1 MYNNIG
7 KKIKTVAN
15 VLAVVGI
22 VISIILGIVFFMVW
36 SGTLKLVS
44 DVISL
49 DSYQRSTLSGAV
61 YGLLIAGGGSFVSWI
76 SNFLLYGYGELIDCA
91 QDVRIMLAEQFS
103 YKVEDENGED
113 ESPAENGTDDK

>member
-22 VISIILGIVFFMVW
+22 VISIILGIVFFMAW
-36 SGTLKLVS
+36 SGILNAFS
-44 DVISL
+44 DKSAF
-49 DSYQRSTLSGAV
+49 DSYARNSLSGLV
-61 YGLLIAGGGSFVSWI
+61 IGFLIAGGGSFVSWI

-103 YKVEDENGED
+103 YPVEDENGED
-113 ESPAENGTDDK
+113 ESPSENELDDK